1 MSEQHL
7 PSSLRVGVEAPDRNL
22 ALELVRVTEA
32 AAMAGGRWVG
42 RGDKNGAD
50 GAAVEA
56 MRTLISTVSM
66 KGVVVIGEGE
76 KDDAPMLYNGE
87 EVGDGNGP
95 ECDVAVD
102 PIDGTTLTAKG
113 QSNAVSVLA
122 VSDRGSMY
130 DPSAVFYMD
139 KLVTGPEAA
148 DVVDIRLPVAE
159 NIKRI
164 AKAKKETVED
174 VTVVMLDRPR
184 HQKLAAEVRDAG
196 ARLRFISDGDVAG
209 AIMAARDDT
218 GIDLLLG
225 IGGTPE
231 GIITAC
237 AIKCLGGVIQGRLWP
252 QDDDERQR
260 AVDAGH
266 DLDRVLST
274 DDLVT
279 GENCFFV
286 ATGITDGELLKGVR
300 YRAGGATTHSLVMRS
315 KSGTIR
321 LIESHHQLAK
331 LRAYSSVDFDH
342 AGSGGAS

>member
-1 MSEQHL
+1 
-7 PSSLRVGVEAPDRNL
+7 
-22 ALELVRVTEA
+22 VRE
-32 AAMAGGRWVG
+32 
-42 RGDKNGAD
+42 
-50 GAAVEA
+50 
-56 MRTLISTVSM
+56 
-66 KGVVVIGEGE
+66 
-76 KDDAPMLYNGE
+76 
-87 EVGDGNGP
+87 
-95 ECDVAVD
+95 
-102 PIDGTTLTAKG
+102 
-113 QSNAVSVLA
+113 
-122 VSDRGSMY
+122 
-130 DPSAVFYMD
+130 
-139 KLVTGPEAA
+139 
-148 DVVDIRLPVAE
+148 
-159 NIKRI
+159 
-164 AKAKKETVED
+164 
-174 VTVVMLDRPR
+174 
-184 HQKLAAEVRDAG
+184 AG

-260 AVDAGH
+260 AIDAGH

-342 AGSGGAS
+342 AGPGVPSS

>member
-1 MSEQHL
+1 MSVQHL

-56 MRTLISTVSM
+56 MRALISTVSM

-184 HQKLAAEVRDAG
+184 HHQLAAEVRDAG

-342 AGSGGAS
+342 AGRGGVS